1 MNKQH
6 NNRRNHKDY
15 KHSEVL
21 KDATDS
27 YFDMLNHSLSKF
39 NKHKDSNEK
48 ELKSGAR
55 ITTHKI
61 SL

>member
-1 MNKQH
+1 MNKRN

-15 KHSEVL
+15 KPSEVL

-39 NKHKDSNEK
+39 SKHRDSNEK
-48 ELKSGAR
+48 ELKSGTK
-55 ITTHKI
+55 ITTHRI
-61 SL
+61 PL